1 MSQKAAP
8 ILRIISLR
16 ALCNNLASLNALL
29 TSVSL
34 TYNSPPLRYMLFV
47 PTSKKERKNS
57 KGCFCPI
64 VTNRLF
70 RSKPFISR

>member
-8 ILRIISLR
+8 ILRIISVR

-29 TSVSL
+29 TSISL

-47 PTSKKERKNS
+47 PTSKKEVVKVAFVQLS
-57 KGCFCPI
+57 LIGC
-64 VTNRLF
+64 
-70 RSKPFISR
+70 

>member
-29 TSVSL
+29 TSISL
-34 TYNSPPLRYMLFV
+34 TYNSPLLRYMLFV
-47 PTSKKERKNS
+47 PTSEREVVKVAFVQLS
-57 KGCFCPI
+57 LIGC
-64 VTNRLF
+64 
-70 RSKPFISR
+70 